1 MTAELIT
8 QKSVKQK
15 ATRLLDWLASFL
27 PTAIPSSPEEAILDD
42 SGDVNA
48 LLWHRSELENVL
60 QKSPAALSATQRQR
74 LAALDAQI
82 RHSAL
87 LIAGAEK
94 GELRRF
100 REGHYDRSH
109 WWWYLDDTLQEELI
123 AKHHAAMRRE
133 YRFAET
139 STSLLKVAEPRA
151 EYKRKSPKRKRRA
164 SEKAEAISGGAS

>member
-1 MTAELIT
+1 MSEVMTL
-8 QKSVKQK
+8 KSPKSKQSTSQQ
-15 ATRLLDWLASFL
+15 ANRLLDWLTRFL
-27 PTAIPSSPEEAILDD
+27 PTAIPPSPEEAILDI

-48 LLWHRSELENVL
+48 LLWHRSELENLL
-60 QKSPAALSATQRQR
+60 QKSPSALTATQKQR

-109 WWWYLDDTLQEELI
+109 WWWYLDDMLQEQLI
-123 AKHHAAMRRE
+123 AKHQAAMRRE
-133 YRFAET
+133 HRFAEP
-139 STSLLKVAEPRA
+139 SSSLLKVAEPRA
-151 EYKRKSPKRKRRA
+151 EYKRKSKGARK
-164 SEKAEAISGGAS
+164 